1 MLIVYLLRDFSK
13 TYKCYNE
20 FNNLNLNNDRRG
32 RDMSIKNQIFNVIR
46 EDDENDFI
54 SNIIDGL
61 IIALIVINV
70 LLVILDTFN
79 LSEDYQNLSTAIE
92 KISIFI
98 FTIEY
103 ILRLWTSDLKYPNI
117 KPNKARFKHIF
128 SLMALIDLAAI
139 LPFYLPFMFAI
150 DLRVLRTL
158 RIVRLF
164 RIFKI
169 NRYTNSLSDILTV
182 FKNRKYELM
191 SSFFIVFLLM
201 IISSVIMYSLENPAQ
216 PQVFSNALSGLWW
229 AVATFTTV
237 GYGDIYPITIGGKIM
252 AGIMAILGIGL
263 VAVPTGI
270 ISAGFIELMNH
281 NKHEDESKS
290 FCPYCGKN
298 LN

>member
-1 MLIVYLLRDFSK
+1 MLLSFCMYF
-13 TYKCYNE
+13 KCYNMI
-20 FNNLNLNNDRRG
+20 NNFDVNNDRRG
-32 RDMSIKNQIFNVIR
+32 RDMSIKNRIFNVIR
-46 EDDENDFI
+46 EDDENDLI

-61 IIALIVINV
+61 IIILIIINV

-79 LSEDYQNLSTAIE
+79 FSEDYQRISKGIE
-92 KISIFI
+92 MFSIYF

-117 KPNKARFKHIF
+117 KSSKARLKHML
-128 SLMALIDLAAI
+128 SLMSLIDLAAI
-139 LPFYLPFMFAI
+139 LPFYLPFI
-150 DLRVLRTL
+150 LVVDLRVLRAL
-158 RIVRLF
+158 RIIRLF
-164 RIFKI
+164 RVFKI
-169 NRYTNSLSDILTV
+169 NRYTNSLSNIFIV

-237 GYGDIYPITIGGKIM
+237 GYGDIYPITVGGKIM

-281 NKHEDESKS
+281 NKHEDDSKS
-290 FCPYCGKN
+290 YCPYCGKN
-298 LN
+298 LS